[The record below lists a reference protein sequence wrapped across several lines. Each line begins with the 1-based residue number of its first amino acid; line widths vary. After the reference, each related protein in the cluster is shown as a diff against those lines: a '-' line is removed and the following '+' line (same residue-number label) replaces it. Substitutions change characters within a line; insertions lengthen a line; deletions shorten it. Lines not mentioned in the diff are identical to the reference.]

1 MAINNTQ
8 DLETA
13 TAPDLEAYFTQILT
27 SFGLQELVPVATKL
41 ATEGA
46 SEAEFMNAIEATD
59 AYRRRFPAIF
69 ARREKGLPPI
79 TATDILNYEHRA
91 GELETLYGLPEG
103 FLTSKA
109 QDFMVQ
115 DVSFDQLR
123 AQVAFASDVLTKADP
138 ETLFELQRFYGLEP
152 TSGALLAY
160 VIDPERALPHI
171 QEQVRIAEI
180 AASTTRGG
188 FQLTKEE
195 AAALEAQGVSPDDAR
210 ARAESLTT
218 LGEVITGTNILDA
231 VDRETRLKVL
241 AGDTRA
247 IGELRKRAERLAS
260 PFQGG
265 GAFATDRTGITGI
278 GVAT

>member
-1 MAINNTQ
+1 MAVNNVA
-8 DLETA
+8 DLDSA
-13 TAPDLEAYFTQILT
+13 VAPELEAYFTQILAD
-27 SFGLQELVPVATKL
+27 FGLTELVPVAAKL

-46 SEAEFMNAIEATD
+46 SEAEFISAIEATD

-69 ARREKGLPPI
+69 KRREQGLPPV

-91 GELETLYGLPEG
+91 SELETLYGLPEG
-103 FLTSKA
+103 FLVSKA
-109 QDFMVQ
+109 QDFIVE

-123 AQVAFASDVLTKADP
+123 AQVAFASDTLTQSDP
-138 ETLFELQRFYGLEP
+138 EVLFELQRFYGLEP

-160 VIDPERALPHI
+160 VIDPARALPHI

-180 AASTTRGG
+180 AAKTNRAG

-195 AAALEAQGVSPDDAR
+195 ASALEAQGVSATDAQ
-210 ARAESLTT
+210 ARAETLST
-218 LGEVITGTNILDA
+218 LGEVVTGTNVLDA

-278 GVAT
+278 GAAT